1 MYKVSYSKS
10 CLSCYDMLKANL
22 IIKHLF
28 KSLVNRHHR
37 HLSNIHCSMANT
49 ACHVCFIR
57 AVNGCSKKRKKW
69 KMPWKMQHQQH
80 TTKLKQSI
88 ILQISVIGTH
98 HLWLINHRHQAE
110 RQTSNMVVTSV
121 GAKKIINGALNLI
134 LLKLVLV
141 QLPPKS
147 TRISLLKSLMCK
159 IFNYKDDQQI
169 KLLFFSVLA

>member
-1 MYKVSYSKS
+1 
-10 CLSCYDMLKANL
+10 
-22 IIKHLF
+22 
-28 KSLVNRHHR
+28 
-37 HLSNIHCSMANT
+37 
-49 ACHVCFIR
+49 
-57 AVNGCSKKRKKW
+57 
-69 KMPWKMQHQQH
+69 
-80 TTKLKQSI
+80 
-88 ILQISVIGTH
+88 
-98 HLWLINHRHQAE
+98 
-110 RQTSNMVVTSV
+110 MVVTSV